1 MSGILR
7 ARRADGRDRL
17 RSGVDGNGFR
27 ARAAHARTAPHTRR
41 SAAPLSR
48 SVEAARGI
56 APCRIDTA
64 DSRRAEQLML
74 TLAMALRALMLHLA
88 TALDARARPSS
99 RSIRA
104 CGMPPARKDYSWRRV
119 RNVVA
124 AGASVPVKDVWTIS
138 GQFFAEQH
146 AIPGSHPSYRNE
158 EPASPKTC
166 ITLLTGG
173 LLVRVQPEEPNPPS
187 SQ

>member
-64 DSRRAEQLML
+64 DSRRAEQLIL
-74 TLAMALRALMLHLA
+74 TLAMALRARDAPLGHRTRCESATVVTFDPLFRGAARPKGLMLA
-88 TALDARARPSS
+88 
-99 RSIRA
+99 
-104 CGMPPARKDYSWRRV
+104 PAAQHRRD
-119 RNVVA
+119 R
-124 AGASVPVKDVWTIS
+124 
-138 GQFFAEQH
+138 
-146 AIPGSHPSYRNE
+146 
-158 EPASPKTC
+158 
-166 ITLLTGG
+166 
-173 LLVRVQPEEPNPPS
+173 
-187 SQ
+187 